1 MSTSEDAPL
10 LTASSRRRGGAV
22 LAAVALALAGGLAF
36 TVAVDGSDT
45 TTTLWNANKNEG
57 KENAYAQALPV
68 STSQDVTKAK
78 GTSTK
83 YRPEQIFSLSQQE
96 VEAPGD
102 KMMQLNSGLHGKV
115 GSIEKWCGT
124 ASRRTIVASAAR
136 RRGEAPPAQASH
148 RHHSSGRRVPPLLRV
163 LYHSRRNV
171 RNSLGVRGVRR
182 ASYKRTSRA

>member
-36 TVAVDGSDT
+36 AVANRSDT
-45 TTTLWNANKNEG
+45 TTSLLIPVVTAVDG
-57 KENAYAQALPV
+57 GMRPGAYAQALPV

-83 YRPEQIFSLSQQE
+83 YRPEQIFSLSQHA
-96 VEAPGD
+96 VEPPGD

-115 GSIEKWCGT
+115 GSIEKWCGA
-124 ASRRTIVASAAR
+124 ASRRTNAADAATPHPR
-136 RRGEAPPAQASH
+136 C
-148 RHHSSGRRVPPLLRV
+148 
-163 LYHSRRNV
+163 
-171 RNSLGVRGVRR
+171 R
-182 ASYKRTSRA
+182 AGS